1 MEVIPQILFYIIGT
15 YVTFRDLMH
24 LSLTSKQMNKKTA
37 EAKILLAKREVMR
50 LFSSDL
56 HCFRMIIHSISYE
69 LGPQDFSTPTLSDG
83 NNWLDILKEGLQ
95 LRQSW
100 PQKLKSK
107 MDNISMVLQNPENT
121 LPSFHRNS
129 FSKLETTMQ
138 ENLFEVL
145 NKCHSK
151 MNTFNPISEFEFG
164 KFNNLESI
172 YVLNSNFY
180 LHDSNA
186 IENTPKISMMSQLHY
201 ALISLA
207 KYC

>member
-15 YVTFRDLMH
+15 YVTFSDLMH
-24 LSLTSKQMNKKTA
+24 LSLTSKQLFRKTA
-37 EAKILLAKREVMR
+37 QARKLLSKREVMR

-83 NNWLDILKEGLQ
+83 NNWLEILKEGLQ
-95 LRQSW
+95 LKQSW
-100 PQKLKSK
+100 PENLKSK
-107 MDNISMVLQNPENT
+107 MVNISMVLQNPENT

-138 ENLFEVL
+138 ENLFEIL

-151 MNTFNPISEFEFG
+151 MNAFSPISEFEFG

-180 LHDSNA
+180 LHNSNA
-186 IENTPKISMMSQLHY
+186 VQNAPKISVMAQLHF
-201 ALISLA
+201 ALISLV
-207 KYC
+207 KY

>member
-1 MEVIPQILFYIIGT
+1 MENITQIIFYIIGT
-15 YVTFRDLMH
+15 YVTFSDLMH

-37 EAKILLAKREVMR
+37 EARTLLAKREVIR

-56 HCFRMIIHSISYE
+56 QCFRIIIHSISYE
-69 LGPQDFSTPTLSDG
+69 LGPQDFSTPTLNDG
-83 NNWLDILKEGLQ
+83 NNWFDILKEGLQ
-95 LRQSW
+95 IKQSW
-100 PQKLKSK
+100 TEKLKSK
-107 MDNISMVLQNPENT
+107 MNAISLVLQNPENT

-129 FSKLETTMQ
+129 FSKLETSMQ

-151 MNTFNPISEFEFG
+151 MYSFNPISEFEFD

-172 YVLNSNFY
+172 YVLNSNYY
-180 LHDSNA
+180 LHNSNA
-186 IENTPKISMMSQLHY
+186 FENTPKISMMSQLHY
-201 ALISLA
+201 ALVSLV